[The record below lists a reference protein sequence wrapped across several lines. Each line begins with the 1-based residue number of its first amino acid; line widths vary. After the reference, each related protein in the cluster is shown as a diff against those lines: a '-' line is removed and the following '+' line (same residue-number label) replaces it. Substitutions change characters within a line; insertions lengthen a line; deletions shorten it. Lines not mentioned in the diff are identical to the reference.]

1 MAVDPPVS
9 TSAGAAVTTAVTTG
23 GIVANHSSIV
33 APTNLTQ
40 ATSVPLVSSQIQLQS
55 LQVPLQAAQNA
66 NGGLLNTSVAD
77 VQQVPIFSPGLTV
90 PGPFKI
96 CKSLSRLLELL

>member
-9 TSAGAAVTTAVTTG
+9 TSAGAAVTTAVTIG

-40 ATSVPLVSSQIQLQS
+40 ATSVPLVSSQIQLQVA
-55 LQVPLQAAQNA
+55 LQVVQIA

-96 CKSLSRLLELL
+96 CKSLSKLM